1 MLVKQLEI
9 FWNVGNINILKKLKK
24 KKYYYLNFN
33 NIQFLLQNIELN
45 NIFKIKIIEFVN

>member
-9 FWNVGNINILKKLKK
+9 FWNVGNINILKKFKK
-24 KKYYYLNFN
+24 KFYYLNFN